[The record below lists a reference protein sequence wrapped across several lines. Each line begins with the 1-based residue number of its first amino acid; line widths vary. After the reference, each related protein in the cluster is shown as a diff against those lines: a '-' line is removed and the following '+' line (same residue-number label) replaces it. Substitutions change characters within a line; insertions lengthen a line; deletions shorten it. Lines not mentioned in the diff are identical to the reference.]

1 MNSALK
7 NDVSNNDASK
17 NQPSTSMNLSVKGGP
32 GRLLLSTCTLS
43 FALIGVALPAF
54 ASGGESGPGNKELLW
69 QAANLI
75 LLLGVLFAVARKPI
89 RAYFAERR
97 EQIRSDIEAAD
108 KLFSDSR
115 RQFSEWQGKLVELE
129 NDIQTIHGD
138 SRRRAEEERE
148 QIIAD
153 AHDRAERIKA
163 DAVAAIDQ
171 ELRRAHEELR
181 EEAATLAVDLAT
193 RMLDEQVDDRDRDRL
208 LDEFITRIEP
218 DGSAN
223 GTRR

>member
-1 MNSALK
+1 M
-7 NDVSNNDASK
+7 
-17 NQPSTSMNLSVKGGP
+17 
-32 GRLLLSTCTLS
+32 
-43 FALIGVALPAF
+43 GVALPALG
-54 ASGGESGPGNKELLW
+54 SGGESGPGNEELLW

-97 EQIRSDIEAAD
+97 EQIRSDIETAD
-108 KLFSDSR
+108 KLFADSR

-129 NDIQTIHGD
+129 SEIQTIQGET
-138 SRRRAEEERE
+138 RRRAEEERE

-218 DGSAN
+218 NGSAN
-223 GTRR
+223 GTGR